1 MKKIFSTVV
10 LMLLVFCA
18 TDAFSQSLQMFKVR
32 TVTKEEFYTF
42 IKVFSEMRGPL
53 RTEILK
59 DKATDF
65 KDADPLKYL
74 MKVKGEKD
82 VQKAL
87 KENKLSWDQFNEL
100 TGNILLGYFS
110 NQPQNTKAMLLK
122 QLSGYGLAMAD
133 DQIPAE
139 YRPMVA
145 ELLKSDAGATLAAMA
160 IETILQIPQENKDL
174 AKKNQRTLDQLFY
187 TRFWK
192 DAVGK

>member
-1 MKKIFSTVV
+1 MKKTVV
-10 LMLLVFCA
+10 IVILVLAVF
-18 TDAFSQSLQMFKVR
+18 FSADVLSQNREMFKVR
-32 TVTKEEFYTF
+32 TVTKGEFYTF
-42 IKVFSEMRGPL
+42 VKVFSEMRGPL

-74 MKVKGEKD
+74 MRVKGEKD

-133 DQIPAE
+133 DQIPPE
-139 YRPMVA
+139 YRPAVA
-145 ELLKSDAGATLAAMA
+145 ELLKSDVGSMLAAMA
-160 IETILQIPQENKDL
+160 IETILQIPEQNKEL

-192 DAVGK
+192 GSLN